1 MLGFLAN
8 AVRQEKEIKSVKIR
22 KEETKLSL
30 FSDDITAFLANLTL

>member
-22 KEETKLSL
+22 KEEAKLSL